1 MLMSGSIL
9 IQIFLENFGKFLL
22 ICLKLQNNLILT
34 LLNSEKKNFTL
45 SFLPSSQIYFF
56 ARAGGWGSY
65 NGDMKTTFALPF
77 TLVHFKGINFS
88 LFMPYQLKWPAK

>member
-34 LLNSEKKNFTL
+34 LLNNEKKTSL
-45 SFLPSSQIYFF
+45 SPSFLPHNCFLQGQ
-56 ARAGGWGSY
+56 GGG
-65 NGDMKTTFALPF
+65 GGGPHI
-77 TLVHFKGINFS
+77 VEI
-88 LFMPYQLKWPAK
+88 